1 MDNIK
6 YLPDGRKVIVIGKIN
21 KTEHIVQE
29 IYIAA
34 DNSEI
39 PSGDNF
45 TTSTLLDQ
53 PAKSWKEKELEKS
66 ELRKTKLEQELKE
79 LEREKSKLL
88 SEKLAASLILKSNQK
103 FIDLFKGHDTELLA
117 DILTGNVK
125 YVISDGYSRS
135 FEVQTFEDAMY
146 SYDNHYGDRRFEGI
160 RMLTVMGIKGS
171 SYPSDQK
178 MRMSISSYADGSGS
192 NHSVS
197 FYKDASQV
205 RAELE
210 KRMYAAL
217 KELQCNEKS
226 TRKSLSLSDI
236 KLLQRWIDV
245 PEHIVSASQADDL
258 KQIEDY
264 YQQRIR
270 EAEGYKAKQ
279 LSGLKA

>member
-6 YLPDGRKVIVIGKIN
+6 YLPDGRKVVVIGKIN
-21 KTEHIVQE
+21 KTEYIVQE
-29 IYIAA
+29 VYIAA

-45 TTSTLLDQ
+45 TASALLDQ
-53 PAKSWKEKELEKS
+53 PAKSWKDKELEKS
-66 ELRKTKLEQELKE
+66 ELRKSKLEQELGD

-88 SEKLAASLILKSNQK
+88 SDRLATSLILKSNQK

-135 FEVQTFEDAMY
+135 FEVQTFEEAMY
-146 SYDNHYGDRRFEGI
+146 SYDNHYGDKRFEGI

-192 NHSVS
+192 NSSVS
-197 FYKDASQV
+197 FYKDASSV
-205 RAELE
+205 KAELE

-217 KELQCNEKS
+217 KEIQDKDKV

-245 PEHIVSASQADDL
+245 PEHIVNMSKEDDL
-258 KQIEDY
+258 KHVEDY
-264 YQQRIR
+264 YQQKIK
-270 EAEGYKAKQ
+270 EAVEYKAKQ
-279 LSGLKA
+279 LNELKA